1 VEAEAVEEVA
11 MLLLLVVQ
19 EPREETR
26 LLDLSDLDTILQ
38 QLVAEEAALEIK
50 LLVPP
55 VVLSPMAPQGVEV
68 EEMETREELTEAQEE
83 LVARARLIL

>member
-1 VEAEAVEEVA
+1 

-55 VVLSPMAPQGVEV
+55 VVLSPMAPQVVEV